1 LTLIELTVEPVL
13 YGRYFHHCP
22 TAMPRPPRV
31 VLPSVPLH
39 IIQRGNNRIPC
50 FASRSDYQV
59 YLDML
64 RECAFDCACALHAY
78 VLMTNHVH
86 LLLSPSEGV
95 SASSMMQRLGRRYVR
110 YFNRRHARTGTL
122 WEGRFRSSPVQDERY
137 LMICHRYIELN
148 PIRACMVDAPSD
160 YPWSSYRSNA
170 LGQQNDLL
178 TPHSL
183 YTRLGADP
191 GARQAAYR
199 HLFSEAL
206 ADETLDQLR
215 QAGKG
220 NRPLGALSSGS
231 AVSD

>member
-1 LTLIELTVEPVL
+1 
-13 YGRYFHHCP
+13 
-22 TAMPRPPRV
+22 
-31 VLPSVPLH
+31 
-39 IIQRGNNRIPC
+39 
-50 FASRSDYQV
+50 
-59 YLDML
+59 ML
-64 RECAFDCACALHAY
+64 RECAFDCGCALHAY

-86 LLLSPSEGV
+86 LLLSPSADD
-95 SASSMMQRLGRRYVR
+95 SASMMMQRLGRRYVC

-122 WEGRFRSSPVQDERY
+122 WEGRFRSSPMLDERY

-148 PIRACMVDAPSD
+148 PTRACMVDAPSD

-183 YTRLGADP
+183 YMRLGAGP
-191 GARQAAYR
+191 EARQAAYR
-199 HLFSEAL
+199 HLFGDAL
-206 ADETLDQLR
+206 SDETLDQLR